1 MMETILS
8 RSIRA
13 ICLGGMT
20 LGMHAAYAQEA
31 APASVQRVEVTGSRI
46 RQVDLETAQP
56 VQVMTQQQIQATGLV
71 TVGDILNNLSS
82 AGSPDFSKGG
92 SLVSNRENGG
102 QYINLRN
109 LGSNRLLV
117 LVNGKRWTQTV
128 DGYTD
133 MSTVPASMIERIEVL
148 KDGAS
153 SIYGSDA
160 IAGVV
165 NIILKK
171 SMEGGQLSLYTGRN
185 QEGDG
190 KNKDFSLSYGAGND
204 KASLMFGLSHTEQG
218 VVWPMTREISSYSY
232 GPAHKTAG
240 LGGGPWGR
248 IAPLNPDGSVNSA
261 PRYDK
266 AGNLLNPGWFNKTL
280 NHTGTYDGVGTGADS
295 RDPNSYHN
303 YVGASADKYNA
314 TQDMMLVMPNKLD
327 TMFVKGEL
335 ALPLDMK
342 FSSTA
347 MFSQRKST
355 SQIAGYPLQSTT
367 QASYPVYIDKDSYYN
382 PYGNQVA
389 GAANGQDLF
398 FARRTIEV
406 PRVTENEN
414 RTVHLDATLEGN
426 FELRG
431 LPWNWSAGY
440 NHSAVT
446 GSTLGTGNVN
456 LLNLKRALG
465 PSFMNASGV
474 VQCGTAANPIGLSEC
489 TPFNILGGPSA
500 STPEALAYVMSTGQA
515 TYGSTIN
522 SATAD
527 FGGELFTLPAGALG
541 FAAGLEHREVKGY
554 DRPGQFEQSGYS
566 TDLAGNPTAGR
577 YTVKEAY
584 AELNVPVLK
593 GQPFAELLSFNL
605 ATRHSDYSNFGTAN
619 NSKISFMYKPVK
631 DLLTRGTWAEGFRAP
646 TLGDTFGGGQQSFDK
661 FLDPCD
667 TRFGAASSDPAVLA
681 RCVAAGTTPTYRQ
694 VDQSGTPIDSTGGSQ
709 GLTAFMS
716 GAGNSFLKPETA
728 VTKTLGF
735 VYSPSFLPG
744 FSGSLDW
751 YNIKVKNRITGIS
764 ATYVANEC
772 YINGS
777 ADFCSVI
784 KRDPA
789 TGQINALARGNANLG
804 EMETEG
810 FDVALSYRLPRT
822 AYGQFTVR
830 NETSYVD
837 TFRTR
842 SGADSE
848 WNNYAGEYL
857 YNRVKSNTHLDW
869 NLGNWSASWGMR
881 YYSPVKDQCWDV
893 EAGIECNMP
902 EAKTTWGTGANKL
915 GSLVYHD
922 LSVGY
927 KTSWNGRI
935 LVGVNN
941 IFGKEPRITY
951 NTQASA
957 ASVDADQPIDRFF
970 YVRYNQSF

>member
-8 RSIRA
+8 RSVRA

-31 APASVQRVEVTGSRI
+31 AQPLQRVEVTGSRI
-46 RQVDLETAQP
+46 RQVDMETAQP
-56 VQVMTQQQIQATGLV
+56 IQVMSQEQIQKSGLI

-92 SLVSNRENGG
+92 SLTSNRENGG

-171 SMEGGQLSLYTGRN
+171 SLDGGQLSLYTGQN

-190 KNKDFSLSYGAGND
+190 KNKDFSLSYGAGSD
-204 KASLMFGLSHTEQG
+204 KASLMFGVSHTEQG
-218 VVWPMTREISSYSY
+218 AVWPMTRDITSSSY
-232 GPAHKTAG
+232 GPAHATAG

-248 IAPLNPDGSVNSA
+248 ITPVGAGGGSNA
-261 PRYDK
+261 DPAK
-266 AGNLLNPGWFNKTL
+266 GGFNKTI
-280 NHTGTYDGVGTGADS
+280 NHTGTYDGVGTSADS
-295 RDPNSYHN
+295 RNPANYHD
-303 YVGASADKYNA
+303 YVGANADKYNS
-314 TQDMMLVMPNKLD
+314 TQDMMFVMPNKLD
-327 TMFVKGEL
+327 TLFVKGQL
-335 ALPLDMK
+335 SLPMDTT
-342 FSSTA
+342 FSTTAMYSQRTSTA
-347 MFSQRKST
+347 
-355 SQIAGYPLQSTT
+355 QIAGYPLQSTT
-367 QASYPVYIDKDSYYN
+367 QSTYPVYIDKDSYYN

-389 GAANGQDLF
+389 GAGLGQDLF

-414 RTVHLDATLEGN
+414 RTLHLDATLEGN

-431 LPWNWSAGY
+431 LPWNWSAGW
-440 NHSAVT
+440 NHSKVT
-446 GSTLGTGNVN
+446 GSTLGTGNLN
-456 LLNLKRALG
+456 LPNLKRALG

-474 VQCGTAANPIGLSEC
+474 VQCGTPGAPIGLTEC

-500 STPEALAYVMSTGQA
+500 STPEALAYVMSTGQS
-515 TYGSTIN
+515 TYGSAVT
-522 SATAD
+522 SFTAD
-527 FGGELFTLPAGALG
+527 VGGEVFTLPAGAVG
-541 FAAGLEHREVKGY
+541 FAAGLERREVKGY

-566 TDLAGNPTAGR
+566 TDLAGNPTYGR

-593 GQPFAELLSFNL
+593 GKPFAELLSFNL
-605 ATRHSDYSNFGTAN
+605 ASRYSDYSNFGDTT
-619 NSKISFMYKPVK
+619 NSKISFMYKPTK
-631 DLLTRGTWAEGFRAP
+631 DILTRGTWAEGFRAP

-667 TRFGAASSDPAVLA
+667 TRFGEASRDPAVQA
-681 RCVAAGTTPTYRQ
+681 RCVAAGTNATYRQ
-694 VDQSGTPIDSTGGSQ
+694 VDQSGTPVDSTGGAQ

-716 GAGNSFLKPETA
+716 GAGNSFLQPETA

-764 ATYVANEC
+764 AAYVANEC
-772 YINGS
+772 FINGS

-789 TGQINALARGNANLG
+789 TGQISALSRGNANLG

-822 AYGQFTVR
+822 QYGQFSVR

-842 SGADSE
+842 STADSE

-857 YNRVKSNTHLDW
+857 TNRVKSNTNLDW
-869 NLGNWSASWGMR
+869 NLGNWSATWGMR

-893 EAGIECNMP
+893 DVECNMP
-902 EAKTTWGTGANKL
+902 EAETTWGTGANKL

-941 IFGKEPRITY
+941 FLNKKPRIVY

-957 ASVDADQPIDRFF
+957 ASVDADMPLERFF
-970 YVRYNQSF
+970 YVRYTQNF

>member
-8 RSIRA
+8 RSIRV

-20 LGMHAAYAQEA
+20 LGMTAAYAQEVA
-31 APASVQRVEVTGSRI
+31 QPLQRVEVTGSRI

-56 VQVMTQQQIQATGLV
+56 IQVMNQEQIQKTGLV

-171 SMEGGQLSLYTGRN
+171 SMQGGQLSLYTGRN
-185 QEGDG
+185 EEGDG
-190 KNKDFSLSYGAGND
+190 KNKDFSLSYGAGDD

-218 VVWPMTREISSYSY
+218 VVWPGTRAITSSSY
-232 GPAHKTAG
+232 GPAHPYDG
-240 LGGGPWGR
+240 LGGSPWGR
-248 IAPLNPDGSVNSA
+248 IAAVGPTGAANTNPATG
-261 PRYDK
+261 
-266 AGNLLNPGWFNKTL
+266 GFNYHL
-280 NHTGTYDGVGTGADS
+280 NHTGSFDGKGVGANS
-295 RDPNSYHN
+295 RDPNSYHPYAN
-303 YVGASADKYNA
+303 SNDDKYNS
-314 TQDMMLVMPNKLD
+314 TQDMMFVMPNKLD
-327 TMFVKGEL
+327 TIFVKGEI
-335 ALPLDMK
+335 ALPKDMR
-342 FSSTA
+342 FSTTA
-347 MFSQRKST
+347 MYSQRKST
-355 SQIAGYPLQSTT
+355 SQIAGYPLQSRSQT
-367 QASYPVYIDKDSYYN
+367 SFPVYVDKDSYYN
-382 PYGNQVA
+382 PFGNQVA
-389 GAANGQDLF
+389 GAGNGQDLYF
-398 FARRTIEV
+398 YRRTIEV

-414 RTVHLDATLEGN
+414 NTLHLDATLEGA
-426 FELRG
+426 FEVRG

-440 NHSAVT
+440 NHSKVS
-446 GSTLGTGNVN
+446 GSTLGSGNVN
-456 LLNLKRALG
+456 LLNLKKAIG

-474 VQCGTAANPIGLSEC
+474 VQCGTPDNPIGLSSC
-489 TPFNILGGPSA
+489 TPFDILGGPSA
-500 STPEALAYVMSTGQA
+500 STPEALAYIMSTGQA

-527 FGGELFTLPAGALG
+527 ISGEVFNLPAGAVG
-541 FAAGLEHREVKGY
+541 FAAGVEHREVKGY

-566 TDLAGNPTAGR
+566 TDLAGNPTYGR

-584 AELNVPVLK
+584 AEVNVPVLK
-593 GQPFAELLSFNL
+593 GKPFAELLSFNL
-605 ATRHSDYSNFGTAN
+605 ATRHSDYSNFGVTN

-646 TLGDTFGGGQQSFDK
+646 TLGDTFGGGQQSFDT

-667 TRFGAASSDPAVLA
+667 TRFGEASRDPAVLA
-681 RCVAAGTTPTYRQ
+681 RCMQAGTSASYRQ
-694 VDQSGTPIDSTGGSQ
+694 LNQAQTPISSVGGTQ

-716 GAGNSFLKPETA
+716 GAGNSFLQPETA

-744 FSGSLDW
+744 FTGSLDW
-751 YNIKVKNRITGIS
+751 YNIKVENRITAIS
-764 ATYVANEC
+764 ATYVANQC
-772 YINGS
+772 YIQGN

-784 KRDPA
+784 KRDPI
-789 TGQINALARGNANLG
+789 TGQISALARGNANLG

-810 FDVALSYRLPRT
+810 FDVALQYRLPRT
-822 AYGQFTVR
+822 QYGQFSVR

-837 TFRTR
+837 KFRTR
-842 SGADSE
+842 SSSANE

-857 YNRVKSNTHLDW
+857 YNRVKSNTTVDW
-869 NLGNWSASWGMR
+869 TLGNWNATWGMR
-881 YYSPVKDQCWDV
+881 YYSPVKDQCWDT
-893 EAGIECNMP
+893 GIECNMP
-902 EAKTTWGTGANKL
+902 DFKATWGTGANKL
-915 GSLVYHD
+915 GSTAYHD
-922 LSVGY
+922 VSVGY

-935 LVGVNN
+935 LVGINN
-941 IFGKEPRITY
+941 VLNKEPRIVY

-957 ASVDADQPIDRFF
+957 ASVDADMPLERFF